1 MGTLLNKAN
10 EILTEKNSKIIPEN
24 IKKDVQIFDIIGTYE
39 GEPLQPTYIS
49 KSFKEGDM
57 VKINWNAIANAL
69 ESQLTPAEKAKEVY
83 TASSGETY
91 TLEVATEDEVEF
103 NTGFL
108 LIYEYNELRFTTGS
122 GGAPLSAVDAS
133 GFSTITG
140 TAQEFI
146 NNLRTI
152 PQDDLLNCLSDADLK
167 WYGNMIKITFSDE
180 TTKDIY
186 IPVENYL
193 QIITTR
199 YETINLTMGD
209 KVYFNIGVIIDA
221 LQSQLTSAEKSKVLL
236 LNTSLELA
244 LLFGYEDNVEDKFG
258 LGVAYQMEYLALTS
272 YQSTELCKFADDTV
286 SAEYISD
293 HMTVQNLIDLAGD
306 YDDGKIE
313 VSIMRDAT
321 ITVPYIDGT
330 LTVQFEDNTSKD
342 ITINGHLFSPVD
354 LD

>member
-1 MGTLLNKAN
+1 MSTLLNKSN
-10 EILTEKNSKIIPEN
+10 EILDEKIQKIIPGN

-39 GEPLQPTYIS
+39 GEPLQPTYIN
-49 KSFKEGDM
+49 KSFDEGDM

-69 ESQLTPAEKAKEVY
+69 ESQLTPTEKEIFA
-83 TASSGETY
+83 ASSGEDY
-91 TLEVATEDEVEF
+91 TLEVATEDGVEF
-103 NTGFL
+103 NTGFTL
-108 LIYEYNELRFTTGS
+108 ATSYTDLKFNTGS
-122 GGAPLSAVDAS
+122 GDAPFSMVDTS
-133 GFSTITG
+133 GFIGVTFTV
-140 TAQEFI
+140 QEFI

-152 PQDDLLNCLSDADLK
+152 PQNDLLNCLSDANLK
-167 WYGNMIKITFSDE
+167 WYGNMIKITFSDR

-193 QIITTR
+193 QIITTK

-209 KVYFNIGVIIDA
+209 KVYFNIGVIINA

-244 LLFGYEDNVEDKFG
+244 LLFGYEDNVEDRFG
-258 LGVAYQMEYLALTS
+258 LGVDYQMKYLALTS
-272 YQSTELCKFADDTV
+272 YESAELCKFGDDTV

-293 HMTVQNLIDLAGD
+293 HMTVQDLIDLAGD

-321 ITVPYIDGT
+321 ITIPYIAGT
-330 LTVQFEDNTSKD
+330 LTVQFEDYTTKD
-342 ITINGHLFSPVD
+342 ITINDHLFSPID